1 MPNEQLAWIDPFIY
15 QEWPVRLA
23 HQMNADTKATKR
35 ATYMIVRGVSGSAG
49 LDCVSDLYTPEAYIS
64 LCN

>member
-23 HQMNADTKATKR
+23 HQMTQMNADTKATR
-35 ATYMIVRGVSGSAG
+35 ASAIHDFFRRIRVRLFVLGRYNNG
-49 LDCVSDLYTPEAYIS
+49 
-64 LCN
+64 